1 MKSGPLNSFLSGYIL
16 HASKSMNPDA
26 DSTNKR
32 TKTNA
37 KKILFLRVWILF
49 LHISEIIQLDFD
61 KFRLRVG
68 WRWEVVAAL

>member
-37 KKILFLRVWILF
+37 KKILFGF
-49 LHISEIIQLDFD
+49 LYISEIIQLDFV
-61 KFRLRVG
+61 KFRLRGG

>member
-26 DSTNKR
+26 DSINKR

-37 KKILFLRVWILF
+37 KKILFGF
-49 LHISEIIQLDFD
+49 LYISEIIQLDFV
-61 KFRLRVG
+61 KFRLRGG

>member
-1 MKSGPLNSFLSGYIL
+1 
-16 HASKSMNPDA
+16 MNPDA

-37 KKILFLRVWILF
+37 KKILFGF
-49 LHISEIIQLDFD
+49 LYISEIIQLDFD